1 MNIGPQYGTLG
12 PFRPPGVTRIRWF
25 ALLVWKRGTV
35 LLCIISPEGKRHA

>member
-1 MNIGPQYGTLG
+1 VNIGPQYGTLG

-35 LLCIISPEGKRHA
+35 LCGAGFKGKRHA